1 MYLDILNHC
10 SNAELVELITDKE
23 KFNFTCN
30 QFYLVK
36 HYNQKDYLD
45 AMEAMHI
52 DLMEV
57 VSKRFVELVHYEQM
71 GEIDNLVHDHDV
83 RKDDDSDGNVDLD
96 WPW

>member
-10 SNAELVELITDKE
+10 SNGELVELLTNNE
-23 KFNFTCN
+23 TFNKIN
-30 QFYLVK
+30 
-36 HYNQKDYLD
+36 KDYYPHGD
-45 AMEAMHI
+45 NSGEAMHH

-57 VSKRFVELVHYEQM
+57 VSKRFVELFHYEQM

-83 RKDDDSDGNVDLD
+83 RRDDDSDGNVDLD